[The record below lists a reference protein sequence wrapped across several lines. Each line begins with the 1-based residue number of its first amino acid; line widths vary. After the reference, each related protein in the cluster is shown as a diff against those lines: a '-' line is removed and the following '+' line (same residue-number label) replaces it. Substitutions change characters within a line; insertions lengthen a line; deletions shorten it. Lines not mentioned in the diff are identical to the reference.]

1 MADSDTKTL
10 EKQVADL
17 TKERDGL
24 MGEMSSVATENINLK
39 EKLDATK
46 DLPKQVEALTKERD
60 AAVAR
65 ADKASSA
72 HSGLLGEHKTVG
84 EQLAAMTKER
94 EAAVARAEKAE
105 KAAGAKPKASPAA
118 KSAARKVAKP
128 DWGENDVDRPKAA
141 ELLEA
146 IEDAET
152 VEIVA
157 SDGTHEI
164 RELGAFAT
172 QGNQPFRVALQGLI
186 ADVGDGVA
194 HGPAG
199 GSGGSFRVEG
209 FGLFLDG
216 KLAAYAPLLTPM
228 GIGAGQQV
236 SFRDAVVF

>member
-1 MADSDTKTL
+1 MESL
-10 EKQVADL
+10 EKQV
-17 TKERDGL
+17 ER
-24 MGEMSSVATENINLK
+24 
-39 EKLDATK
+39 
-46 DLPKQVEALTKERD
+46 LTKERD
-60 AAVAR
+60 AAVER
-65 ADKASSA
+65 ADKASS
-72 HSGLLGEHKTVG
+72 SYEGLVGEHKTVG
-84 EQLAAMTKER
+84 EQLAAATKER
-94 EAAVARAEKAE
+94 DAAVARAEKAE
-105 KAAGAKPKASPAA
+105 KAAPAKAGGKAAT

-146 IEDAET
+146 IEKADT

-157 SDGTHEI
+157 SDGSNEI
-164 RELGAFAT
+164 RELGSFAT
-172 QGNQPFRVALQGLI
+172 QGNEPFRVAMQGLI
-186 ADVGDGVA
+186 ANIGEGIA